1 MSSVNIATIHHDSL
15 FVFLLLSLAHQGL
28 YSQNEHEDN
37 YKDNYKDKDK
47 VRMIQLRI
55 FRNLR

>member
-37 YKDNYKDKDK
+37 YKDKDSQNDPTKD
-47 VRMIQLRI
+47 I
-55 FRNLR
+55 